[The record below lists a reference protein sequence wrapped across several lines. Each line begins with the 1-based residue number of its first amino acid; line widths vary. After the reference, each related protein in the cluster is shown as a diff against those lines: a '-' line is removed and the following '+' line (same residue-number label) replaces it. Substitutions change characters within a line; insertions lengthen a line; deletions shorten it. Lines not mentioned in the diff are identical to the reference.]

1 MKQLFFIVLSLNVI
15 AQAPNI
21 VEVTEW
27 TAKNQALMIDI
38 LNDYADSDSEVT
50 GVSSFVLEVI
60 DGNKVYYC
68 RGFESMQDLLDSR
81 MKRWG
86 EDGTNSKVMN
96 LMREKR
102 SEDDMN
108 WASTGPKKIM
118 SHVFRLNQNL
128 SYVPKGVDLKSELPK
143 LTFRRHIIM
152 DVHEGP
158 GNMEKF
164 RSQIRSGIENDI
176 KLKNNYI
183 RLMFT
188 PIYGGVN
195 NGDFMMIVMDKSRSD
210 YYNGLAERNKKR
222 DKDSDWKKIQSE
234 NVASWIQEEDIKIH
248 Y

>member
-1 MKQLFFIVLSLNVI
+1 
-15 AQAPNI
+15 
-21 VEVTEW
+21 
-27 TAKNQALMIDI
+27 
-38 LNDYADSDSEVT
+38 
-50 GVSSFVLEVI
+50 
-60 DGNKVYYC
+60 
-68 RGFESMQDLLDSR
+68 
-81 MKRWG
+81 
-86 EDGTNSKVMN
+86 
-96 LMREKR
+96 
-102 SEDDMN
+102 
-108 WASTGPKKIM
+108 
-118 SHVFRLNQNL
+118 
-128 SYVPKGVDLKSELPK
+128 
-143 LTFRRHIIM
+143 M

>member
-1 MKQLFFIVLSLNVI
+1 MKQLFFIVLSLNVM

-102 SEDDMN
+102 SEGN
-108 WASTGPKKIM
+108 TEWAST
-118 SHVFRLNQNL
+118 
-128 SYVPKGVDLKSELPK
+128 
-143 LTFRRHIIM
+143 
-152 DVHEGP
+152 
-158 GNMEKF
+158 
-164 RSQIRSGIENDI
+164 
-176 KLKNNYI
+176 
-183 RLMFT
+183 
-188 PIYGGVN
+188 
-195 NGDFMMIVMDKSRSD
+195 
-210 YYNGLAERNKKR
+210 
-222 DKDSDWKKIQSE
+222 
-234 NVASWIQEEDIKIH
+234 
-248 Y
+248 

>member
-1 MKQLFFIVLSLNVI
+1 MKQLFFIILSLNVI

-102 SEDDMN
+102 SENDMN

-222 DKDSDWKKIQSE
+222 DKDSDLSL
-234 NVASWIQEEDIKIH
+234 IH
-248 Y
+248 I